1 VTYWADEVAAEAD
14 GPQVVNDSKTPS
26 GTIHV
31 GSLRG
36 VVLHDAIWRA
46 VRARDLDV
54 TFRYGVEDLDPMDA
68 QSQLS
73 GDAVERSMG
82 VPLVN
87 VPAPEG
93 SPHSNYARHF
103 ASLFLETFAGL
114 GIRPELYWMSELY
127 GSGAMDRYMSRA
139 LDAAETILEI
149 YATVSTVKHP
159 RDWLPI
165 EVICENCGRI
175 GTTHATD
182 WNGREVSYEC
192 LPDKVK
198 WAKGCGFK
206 GRVAP
211 FGGRAKLVWN
221 VEWAARWSLFGV
233 TIEGCGKDLAT
244 AGGSRDRADAISRRV
259 FDREPP
265 RNVRYEFVNIG
276 GRKMSTSRG
285 EGAAAHQMA
294 DLLPP
299 DVLRFLFLRQRP
311 SRALEFDPAG
321 DTIPRLFDDF
331 DRVATAVAGR
341 PVKGELPPD
350 PDRIFAMS
358 LTDPDADPAREAA
371 RFRPPFAH
379 LALLLQV
386 PGVDLGSLMSAEKGA
401 PLDDVEPRILDERT
415 RVARAWLA
423 QFAPGR
429 YRVSVRSDEL
439 PPETSSLTEEQ
450 RDYLAALA
458 SAATQAE
465 PSTGEGW
472 QQLLFEIAQGR
483 ELPSADAFE
492 AVYLAFLGRP
502 NGPRAGWL
510 LASLGREFVI
520 SRLRDAALAPPDVAK
535 EEGRDL

>member
-1 VTYWADEVAAEAD
+1 VTYWADEVAAGAE

-46 VRARDLDV
+46 VRHRGLEV
-54 TFRYGVEDLDPMDA
+54 TFRYGIEDLDPMDA
-68 QSQLS
+68 QAQLTK
-73 GDAVERSMG
+73 DAVERCMG

-87 VPAPEG
+87 VPAPDK
-93 SPHSNYARHF
+93 SPHPNYARHF

-114 GIRPELYWMSELY
+114 GIHPELYWMSEVY
-127 GSGAMDRYMSRA
+127 GSGEMDRYISRA
-139 LDAAETILEI
+139 LDQAETILDI

-175 GTTHATD
+175 GTTHATNWD
-182 WNGREVSYEC
+182 GREVSYEC
-192 LPDKVK
+192 LPDKVA
-198 WAKGCGFK
+198 WARGCGFK

-221 VEWAARWSLFGV
+221 VEWATRWSLFGV

-259 FDREPP
+259 FEREPP
-265 RNVRYEFVNIG
+265 RNVPYEFVNIG

-285 EGAAAHQMA
+285 EGAAAHRMA

-299 DVLRFLFLRQRP
+299 ELLRFLFLRHRP
-311 SRALEFDPAG
+311 NRALEFDPGG
-321 DTIPRLFDDF
+321 DTVPRLFEDF
-331 DRVATAVAGR
+331 DRVAAAVAGR

-358 LTDPDADPAREAA
+358 LVDPDADPAREAS

-386 PGVDLGSLMSAEKGA
+386 PGVDLQAVMSAEKGA
-401 PLDDVEPRILDERT
+401 PLDDVEQRILAERV
-415 RVARAWLA
+415 RVAETWLSE
-423 QFAPGR
+423 FAPDR
-429 YRVSVRSDEL
+429 YKVSIRRDEL
-439 PPETSSLTEEQ
+439 PPETSTLTEEQ

-458 SAATQAE
+458 SGASQAR
-465 PSTGEGW
+465 PTTDEGW
-472 QQLLFEIAQGR
+472 RQLLFEIAQGR
-483 ELPSADAFE
+483 ELPIAKAFE

-510 LASLGREFVI
+510 LASLEPDFAV
-520 SRLRDAALAPPDVAK
+520 SRLRDAALAPPEVAL
-535 EEGRDL
+535 EAGEGL